1 MEEVDDKMMRAN
13 AITELT
19 RHRDDLEVN
28 FKRIIDM
35 QRYKASMH
43 FAITDLRW
51 QMFKEKEIEN

>member
-1 MEEVDDKMMRAN
+1 MDTERRLMEEVDDKMMRAN

-43 FAITDLRW
+43 FAITDLR
-51 QMFKEKEIEN
+51 